1 MVVEHLGKV
10 SVAAEDCVKVIY
22 AAREWDDVAVTA
34 SYLKARLGVG
44 APAVSEMVRRL
55 SEQGLVTHERYGPVA
70 LTEEGTALALRMLRR
85 HRLVE
90 TYLVAELGYRWDE
103 VHDEAE
109 QLEHVVS
116 DRLLDRMDE
125 RLGHPTRDPHGDPIP
140 AADGTVRRPDA
151 VPLSTLGVG
160 DVGFV
165 ARISDDE
172 PELLRYFTA
181 NEISLDQRIEVLR
194 RRSYAGSSTL
204 LVGAGDAASELELT
218 DVAAAALWVTRPAA
232 QPA

>member
-1 MVVEHLGKV
+1 MVVEHPGKV

-22 AAREWDDVAVTA
+22 AAQEWDNVAVTA
-34 SYLKARLGVG
+34 SYLKSRLGVG

-55 SEQGLVTHERYGPVA
+55 NDQGLVTHERYGPVS
-70 LTEEGTALALRMLRR
+70 LTPAGTALALRMLRR

-125 RLGHPTRDPHGDPIP
+125 RLGHPVRDPHGDPIP
-140 AADGTVRRPDA
+140 AADGTVHRPDA
-151 VPLSTLGVG
+151 VRLSALSAG
-160 DVGFV
+160 DAGIV

-181 NEISLDQRIEVLR
+181 NEIALDQRIEVLR
-194 RRSYAGSSTL
+194 RRSYAGSSTIL
-204 LVGAGDAASELELT
+204 IGAGDAATELELT
-218 DVAAAALWVTRPAA
+218 DVAASALWVTRAA
-232 QPA
+232 M